1 MNEVRGRRRYGPAK
15 GAGHPYVVDVR
26 SVVQTM
32 KGSGG
37 KGQGKPGRGKGKGKG
52 KGSGAGVGST
62 YANPGRPKSPRSKID
77 SERAVLPSISGER
90 RIRQGQRL
98 VPLRVPKCEADSK
111 PAGLGHYRPLT

>member
-1 MNEVRGRRRYGPAK
+1 LFFP
-15 GAGHPYVVDVR
+15 PYTLKTQ
-26 SVVQTM
+26 SVVV
-32 KGSGG
+32 GG
-37 KGQGKPGRGKGKGKG
+37 KACDEGAWGRGQGKPGRGKGKGKGKG

-111 PAGLGHYRPLT
+111 PAGRGYHRPLT